1 MASHQTLT
9 AIGLDEGAL
18 RAGLDRVAAARPWP
32 DDALDA
38 FGALIRD
45 GDDRDLLRINP
56 LAFGASAGLS
66 ETVAADL
73 LLHGAAA
80 GLLLMDWSMVCPY
93 CGRIHISL
101 RRLSHVHGGFRCDYC
116 QVDHTT
122 VLDDFIELSFTV
134 SPMVRSIRYH
144 APERLDADDYL
155 FVFRT
160 SRNALTLDGRPWAEM
175 LRRITPVV
183 ARVAP
188 GETHRVACRL
198 TPGMLQ
204 GSDVEG
210 TAEFRIDPLDA
221 TQGGPRTVDLVLDD
235 GAFIPSA
242 GSVPAGDV
250 ELAIHNRGDRPS
262 LVALHNL
269 PAGMSVMSTRIGPFL
284 SGKAALTSQ
293 TFRDLFGGEVVRT
306 ADGLQ
311 VRSVALLFTDI
322 KGSTAL
328 YDRIGDLSAF
338 SLVQRHFEVLRGVVA
353 ANGGAIVKTIGDA
366 VMASFAEARQAVAAA
381 LAMRRAIAAFNAGKG
396 DRGLVLKIGVHVG
409 PAIAVTLNDR
419 LDWFGQTVNI
429 AARVQ
434 GLSGA
439 GEVCVTEDVVDA
451 DGVTGL
457 LAGMPITDRIEQ
469 LRGVTAGVRVHR
481 IAAGPTG

>member
-1 MASHQTLT
+1 M
-9 AIGLDEGAL
+9 
-18 RAGLDRVAAARPWP
+18 AAARRWP
-32 DDALDA
+32 DGALDDFA
-38 FGALIRD
+38 ALIRD
-45 GDDRDLLRINP
+45 SGDRDLLRINP
-56 LAFGASAGLS
+56 LAFDGAAGLS
-66 ETVAADL
+66 ETEATDL

-80 GLLLMDWSMVCPY
+80 GLLLMDWSMFCPH

-116 QVDHTT
+116 QIDHTT

-134 SPMVRSIRYH
+134 SPSVRSIGYH

-160 SRNALTLDGRPWAEM
+160 SRNALTLDGRPSAEM

-183 ARVAP
+183 ARLAP

-210 TAEFRIDPLDA
+210 TAEFRIDPLDVTEA
-221 TQGGPRTVDLVLDD
+221 GDRTVDLVLGN
-235 GAFIPSA
+235 GAFAVSA
-242 GSVPAGDV
+242 SSVPVGDV
-250 ELAIHNRGDRPS
+250 ELAIHNREDRPA

-269 PAGMSVMSTRIGPFL
+269 PVGLSVMSTRIGPFL
-284 SGKAALTSQ
+284 SGKTALTSQ

-366 VMASFAEARQAVAAA
+366 VMASFGEARQAVGAA
-381 LAMRRAIAAFNAGKG
+381 LAMQRAIAAFNEGKG

-409 PAIAVTLNDR
+409 PAIAVTLKDR

-434 GLSGA
+434 SLSDA
-439 GEVCVTEDVVDA
+439 GEVCVTQDVVEA
-451 DGVTGL
+451 DGCALLTAGL
-457 LAGMPITDRIEQ
+457 PLTDRIEQ
-469 LRGVTAGVRVHR
+469 LRGVSAGVRMHR
-481 IAAGPTG
+481 VAALTTG